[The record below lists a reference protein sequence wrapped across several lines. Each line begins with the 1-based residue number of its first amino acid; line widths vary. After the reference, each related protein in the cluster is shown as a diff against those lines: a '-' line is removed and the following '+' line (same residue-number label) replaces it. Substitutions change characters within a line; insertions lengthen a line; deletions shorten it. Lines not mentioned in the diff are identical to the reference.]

1 MASLTCL
8 RMSAYPTSST
18 LKVLLQ
24 WVQMISCMVVL
35 PIVIGCYTSEQ
46 ANEFLI
52 DLEKYD
58 PTEPA
63 DINS

>member
-1 MASLTCL
+1 
-8 RMSAYPTSST
+8 
-18 LKVLLQ
+18 
-24 WVQMISCMVVL
+24 MISCMVVL

>member
-1 MASLTCL
+1 MFVFPLLT
-8 RMSAYPTSST
+8 
-18 LKVLLQ
+18 
-24 WVQMISCMVVL
+24 
-35 PIVIGCYTSEQ
+35 GCYASEQ

>member
-1 MASLTCL
+1 
-8 RMSAYPTSST
+8 MSVFP
-18 LKVLLQ
+18 LL
-24 WVQMISCMVVL
+24 ID
-35 PIVIGCYTSEQ
+35 CYTSEQ

>member
-1 MASLTCL
+1 
-8 RMSAYPTSST
+8 
-18 LKVLLQ
+18 
-24 WVQMISCMVVL
+24 MISCMVVL
-35 PIVIGCYTSEQ
+35 PIVVGCYTSEQ
-46 ANEFLI
+46 TNEFLI